1 MEEMLK
7 ELLGDSFREDLTK
20 EEIQK
25 FFKDQVLSSGEYENK
40 NKAQAE
46 KKQLD
51 EQIKSLKK
59 QIAEKMTDDEKKA
72 AADLETQKQIEEL
85 QRQLA
90 ESRASNSKN
99 TVFGLLADAR
109 TKSGI
114 KDDDKDFASFISEI
128 AFEDSSKSE
137 NVGKYIAEIVN
148 KAYENGKSEATKKS
162 LGKMG
167 SSFSEGSEGADN
179 KVEKGNY
186 GKELAH
192 AQQLRAP
199 EQKKDFF
206 KEN

>member
-51 EQIKSLKK
+51 EQIKNLKK

-72 AADLETQKQIEEL
+72 QADLETQRQIEEL
-85 QRQLA
+85 QKQLA

-99 TVFGLLADAR
+99 TVFGILSDAR
-109 TKSGI
+109 TKGGI
-114 KDDDKDFASFISEI
+114 KEDDKEFVEFISEI

-137 NVGKYIAEIVN
+137 KVGKYIAEIVN

-167 SSFSEGSEGADN
+167 SSFSEGSEGA
-179 KVEKGNY
+179 EESTEAGSF
-186 GKELAH
+186 GKELAQ

>member
-7 ELLGDSFREDLTK
+7 ELLGDSYRENLTK

-72 AADLETQKQIEEL
+72 QADLETQKQIEEL
-85 QRQLA
+85 QKQLA

-167 SSFSEGSEGADN
+167 SSFSEGSEGAEGGT
-179 KVEKGNY
+179 EKGSF
-186 GKELAH
+186 GKQLA
-192 AQQLRAP
+192 QSQNTRAP